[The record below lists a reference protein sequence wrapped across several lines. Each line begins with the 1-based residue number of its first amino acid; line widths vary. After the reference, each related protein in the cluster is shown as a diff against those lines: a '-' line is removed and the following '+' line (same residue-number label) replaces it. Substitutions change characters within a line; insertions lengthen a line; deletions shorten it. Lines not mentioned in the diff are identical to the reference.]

1 MKPVGD
7 FAHAEFEVM
16 RLAQIMQG
24 QAVDYVKAAFLA
36 EEDLNLNNLTYD
48 RFMKEYEK
56 SRAEGTTDEFD
67 RQLAAIL
74 SPVLQMVLSA
84 PQGEQ

>member
-1 MKPVGD
+1 MRPVGNM
-7 FAHAEFEVM
+7 ARAEFEVM
-16 RLAQIMQG
+16 RLAQLLQG
-24 QAVDYVKAAFLA
+24 QALDYVMEAFFA